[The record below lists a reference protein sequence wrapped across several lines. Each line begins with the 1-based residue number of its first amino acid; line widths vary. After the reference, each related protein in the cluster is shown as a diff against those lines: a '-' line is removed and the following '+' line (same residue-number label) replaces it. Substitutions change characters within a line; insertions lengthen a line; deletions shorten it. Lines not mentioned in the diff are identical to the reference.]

1 MAENLGT
8 LSYTVDANTAPL
20 LKAQKQ
26 VNTSVNSMSR
36 TLGTGAK
43 AADKM
48 TASTKKMGDTS
59 GRAAGQLGELKGIVA
74 SIGLAVAA
82 QKVVAYTDAWTGA
95 QNALRQVT
103 DSQRE
108 LNSVTEAL
116 MSTANNTRS
125 SFSSTANLYSR
136 LARSTTELG
145 ISQDRLIGLTKTINQ
160 SFASS
165 GATATEAAAAITQL
179 SQGLASG
186 TLRGDEFNSV
196 AEQAPDIMRAIADSL
211 DMTVGELRTF
221 AAEGGITSQIV
232 VDALEQAAD
241 TIDGRFGKA
250 VVTFGQQTTVANNNL
265 TEFIGTSGAVQSV
278 VTAAG
283 NSLVFFTE
291 NLDGVVE
298 IAQLATTVIGVRL
311 IQALTAYIAR
321 TAAATLGTASLT
333 AGLSAM
339 GARAAATTIVM
350 RGLSASMALIGGP
363 AGVAALAAFGIYKM
377 VTAMNQG
384 EQQAQATKQRIA
396 ELTEGIDDMSAAV
409 ARNKITELKT
419 QLIDIEKSAEKARA
433 KVKAAQDQ
441 VNKGS
446 GGGALGISAS
456 AISGY
461 STAIT
466 KLSELNT
473 EAKATSGAIE
483 DLEQHVESLASG
495 GMSEQAKAVRDAKR
509 AYAQLRQGF
518 DPVGTAAD
526 ALAATQK
533 ALNLLLRE
541 GEISAID
548 FTLAMNQAQKVY
560 EKAAA
565 KEKEFGASGMRDAAQ
580 AAREYESALESA
592 MSEFSSLKEEFDPAG
607 AAIDE
612 FNEKQKQLKMLLDAG
627 KISAENYAKAV
638 NVLRISLQQGVAEGD
653 MSGGFMGQAETGG
666 VVANPN
672 GGPQQMSEQ
681 DLAAQKIQQITDLS
695 ATASQKLA
703 ELQQQAKDP
712 AEAVMDSMVD
722 IFTTLDDQMG
732 QTLGN
737 AIVQGTS
744 LKEAF
749 ASVGEEVLSSVVGSL
764 IQVATQM
771 ALNAALS
778 TGLQATQATQ
788 AAATGSA
795 MTAAYAP
802 AAATASI
809 ASFGGAAA
817 AGLAGMA
824 AAIPAMLGLVSGGR
838 QYGGQVGSGQNY
850 EVNETG
856 RPEILTT
863 GGSQYLTMPRGQ
875 SGQVTPI
882 GSGGMGGNVNV
893 IINNNAAGT
902 EATASETTGDDGERT
917 VTIAVNKVAE
927 QIRRNTGAVASA
939 LNSSTDIKRKT
950 R

>member
-20 LKAQKQ
+20 LRAQKQ
-26 VNTSVNSMSR
+26 VDSSVGSMSKSMA
-36 TLGTGAK
+36 GGAK

-48 TASTKKMGDTS
+48 AASTKKMG
-59 GRAAGQLGELKGIVA
+59 GVAGWAADQLGELKGIVA
-74 SIGLAVAA
+74 SIGLAVATR
-82 QKVVAYTDAWTGA
+82 QVIAYTDAWTNA

-103 DSQRE
+103 SSQRQ
-108 LNSVTEAL
+108 LDTVTSAL
-116 MSTANNTRS
+116 MSTANDTRS
-125 SFSSTANLYSR
+125 SFSATFDLYSR
-136 LARSTTELG
+136 LAKSTTELG
-145 ISQDRLIGLTKTINQ
+145 VSQDRLLGLTSTINKA
-160 SFASS
+160 FASS
-165 GATATEAAAAITQL
+165 GATAEEASNAIVQL

-186 TLRGDEFNSV
+186 ALRGDEFNSV
-196 AEQAPDIMRAIADSL
+196 AEQAPDIMRAIATSL
-211 DMTVGELRTF
+211 GMTTGELRAF
-221 AAEGGITSQIV
+221 AAEGGITAEIV
-232 VDALEQAAD
+232 VKALEEAAD
-241 TIDGRFGKA
+241 TIDSRFGKA
-250 VVTFGQQTTVANNNL
+250 VATFGQQATIANNNL
-265 TEFIGTSGAVQSV
+265 TEFIGTSGAVQTV

-298 IAQLATTVIGVRL
+298 IAQLAGTVIGVRL

-377 VTAMNQG
+377 VTALNQG
-384 EQQAQATKQRIA
+384 EQQAQRTSQRVA
-396 ELTEGIDDMSAAV
+396 ELTGEV
-409 ARNKITELKT
+409 AKLSKKVTQNKITELKASMADLEVEAAKVAATMKDAQGSMNSSSGILGVSGKSIT
-419 QLIDIEKSAEKARA
+419 QLGEAAKA
-433 KVKAAQDQ
+433 Q
-441 VNKGS
+441 
-446 GGGALGISAS
+446 
-456 AISGY
+456 
-461 STAIT
+461 ST
-466 KLSELNT
+466 LST
-473 EAKATSGAIE
+473 ETKATSQAIE
-483 DLEQHVESLASG
+483 QLEAHLKDLEDAESG
-495 GMSEQAKAVRDAKR
+495 AK
-509 AYAQLRQGF
+509 
-518 DPVGTAAD
+518 PPT
-526 ALAATQK
+526 T
-533 ALNLLLRE
+533 ALNEAIAKQSSTMREAIGVYQALR
-541 GEISAID
+541 A
-548 FTLAMNQAQKVY
+548 
-560 EKAAA
+560 
-565 KEKEFGASGMRDAAQ
+565 
-580 AAREYESALESA
+580 
-592 MSEFSSLKEEFDPAG
+592 EFDPIGTATDDYT
-607 AAIDE
+607 A
-612 FNEKQKQLKMLLDAG
+612 KQAQLKALLDSGA
-627 KISAENYAKAV
+627 ISAENYRQAV
-638 NVLRISLQQGVAEGD
+638 ILLAQQLRQGLAEGD
-653 MSGGFMGQAETGG
+653 MSGGFMGQVETGG
-666 VVANPN
+666 VSNNPT

-681 DLAAQKIQQITDLS
+681 GLAAQKIQQITDLS

-732 QTLGN
+732 RTLGN
-737 AIVQGTS
+737 AIVQGDG
-744 LKEAF
+744 LKDAF

-778 TGLQATQATQ
+778 SGLQATQATQ

-882 GSGGMGGNVNV
+882 GSGGIGGSVNV

-902 EATASETTGDDGERT
+902 EATASESTSDDGQRT
-917 VTIAVNKVAE
+917 VTIAVNEVAR
-927 QIRRNTGAVASA
+927 QIRTNTGAVSSA

>member
-26 VNTSVNSMSR
+26 VNTSVNSMSKS
-36 TLGTGAK
+36 LGTGAK

-48 TASTKKMGDTS
+48 TASTKKMG
-59 GRAAGQLGELKGIVA
+59 GIAGWAAGQLGELKGIVA

-186 TLRGDEFNSV
+186 ALRGDEFNSV
-196 AEQAPDIMRAIADSL
+196 AEQAPDIMRAIATSL
-211 DMTVGELRTF
+211 GMTRGELRTF
-221 AAEGGITSQIV
+221 AAEGGITAEIV
-232 VDALEQAAD
+232 VKALEEAAD
-241 TIDGRFGKA
+241 TIDSRFGKA
-250 VVTFGQQTTVANNNL
+250 VATFGQQATIANNNL

-384 EQQAQATKQRIA
+384 EQQAQRTSQRVS
-396 ELTEGIDDMSAAV
+396 ELTGEIAKLSKEV
-409 ARNKITELKT
+409 TKNKITELKASMADLEVETAKVAATMKDAQGSMNSSSGILGVSGSSIT
-419 QLIDIEKSAEKARA
+419 QLGEAAKAQSQLSTETKATSKAIEELEAHLEDLEEAESGA
-433 KVKAAQDQ
+433 KPPTT
-441 VNKGS
+441 
-446 GGGALGISAS
+446 ALNE
-456 AISGY
+456 
-461 STAIT
+461 AIT
-466 KLSELNT
+466 KQNAAMK
-473 EAKATSGAIE
+473 EAAG
-483 DLEQHVESLASG
+483 VY
-495 GMSEQAKAVRDAKR
+495 QALR
-509 AYAQLRQGF
+509 A
-518 DPVGTAAD
+518 
-526 ALAATQK
+526 
-533 ALNLLLRE
+533 
-541 GEISAID
+541 
-548 FTLAMNQAQKVY
+548 
-560 EKAAA
+560 
-565 KEKEFGASGMRDAAQ
+565 
-580 AAREYESALESA
+580 
-592 MSEFSSLKEEFDPAG
+592 EFDPIGTATDDY
-607 AAIDE
+607 AA
-612 FNEKQKQLKMLLDAG
+612 KQAQLKALMDSGA
-627 KISAENYAKAV
+627 ISAENYRQAMILLSQQ
-638 NVLRISLQQGVAEGD
+638 LRADIAEGD
-653 MSGGFMGQAETGG
+653 MSGGFMGQVETGG
-666 VVANPN
+666 VSSNAT
-672 GGPQQMSEQ
+672 GGPQQMSET
-681 DLAAQKIQQITDLS
+681 DMAAQKIQQITDLS
-695 ATASQKLA
+695 ATASKKLA